1 MAEEGNNF
9 TQEDS
14 WSGPDDQER
23 IADDALPL
31 CSNCLK
37 PCHPLQNYC
46 HGCGSNQVIN
56 PLASYM
62 PFVNIRFNYGGLLTM
77 WRKIWYSKDT
87 RLVSRVFCL
96 LAVAV
101 AAPILLVIGLPLLV
115 IGPGL
120 QKGAAVIL
128 VIVGLVL
135 LLGLCLLW
143 FG

>member
-1 MAEEGNNF
+1 MDEEGNNF
-9 TQEDS
+9 TQEGGQSAGD
-14 WSGPDDQER
+14 GQER

-62 PFVNIRFNYGGLLTM
+62 PFVNIRFNYGGLLIM
-77 WRKIWYSKDT
+77 WRKIWYRKDT

-96 LAVAV
+96 LVVAV
-101 AAPILLVIGLPLLV
+101 LAPMLLV

-120 QKGAAVIL
+120 QKGAAAIL